1 MQNQLS
7 MLQLGTKRS
16 LQSLR
21 QPIDR
26 TAWIFPPVIVNAFY
40 DPSLNDICKRNSL
53 RIKHDLDMFSLLG
66 FPAGILQL
74 PFFDKD
80 VPK

>member
-1 MQNQLS
+1 MQNQLVV
-7 MLQLGTKRS
+7 LHLGTKLK

-26 TAWIFPPVIVNAFY
+26 TAWEFPPVIVNAFY
-40 DPSLNDICKRNSL
+40 NPSLNDICKRNSS
-53 RIKHDLDMFSLLG
+53 RINNDLDMFFLLG

-74 PFFDKD
+74 PFFDKA

>member
-1 MQNQLS
+1 MQNQLY
-7 MLQLGTKRS
+7 MNWLVTKRTLQL
-16 LQSLR
+16 LR

-26 TAWIFPPVIVNAFY
+26 TAWIYPPVIVNAFY
-40 DPSLNDICKRNSL
+40 DPSFNDICKTDSL
-53 RIKHDLDMFSLLG
+53 IIIKKSYLRLFLG
-66 FPAGILQL
+66 FPAGILKL